1 MTSKSKSEYLP
12 IWVKTEEDGSMT
24 ICWDENHQTTSIL
37 NSWTK
42 DDFVNIIEDAI
53 GDPRSK

>member
-1 MTSKSKSEYLP
+1 
-12 IWVKTEEDGSMT
+12 MT